1 MKQVLIVR
9 NDLKMGK
16 GKIAAQSAHASVEA
30 ADRVSKAKKDAWKAE
45 GMKKVVVK
53 VSSLEELKALKKKA
67 DSLNIKSA
75 LISDAGRTQ
84 LEPGTITVLGLGPDD
99 DEKIDKITGKL
110 KLLG

>member
-1 MKQVLIVR
+1 MKQVIVVR

-30 ADRVSKAKKDAWKAE
+30 SDKVSKSKKDAWKST

-53 VSSLEELKALKKKA
+53 VSSLGELKALKKKA

-75 LISDAGRTQ
+75 MISDAGRTQ

-99 DEKIDKITGKL
+99 DEKIDRITKKL
-110 KLLG
+110 TLL